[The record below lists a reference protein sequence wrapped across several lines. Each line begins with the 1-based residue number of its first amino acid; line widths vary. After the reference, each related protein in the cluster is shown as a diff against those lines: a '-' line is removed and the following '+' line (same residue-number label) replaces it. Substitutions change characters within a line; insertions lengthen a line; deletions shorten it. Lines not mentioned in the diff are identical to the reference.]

1 MEKRNGKTII
11 KKIILWLAVAAVSAL
26 ITFVFML
33 FLAIQLHY

>member
-26 ITFVFML
+26 ITFAVIL
-33 FLAIQLHY
+33 LLVSLIHY